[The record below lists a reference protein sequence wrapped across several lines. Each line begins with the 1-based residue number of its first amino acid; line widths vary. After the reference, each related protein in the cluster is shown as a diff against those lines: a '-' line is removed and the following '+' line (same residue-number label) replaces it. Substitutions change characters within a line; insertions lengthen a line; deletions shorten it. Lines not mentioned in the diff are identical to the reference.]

1 MDDGIEVS
9 FFGESHFENQV
20 ITITDDVEC
29 LDIPIILSPT
39 DIEELIQILK
49 WNIHN
54 HWKTYISPCWGITKN
69 LKLLMNIIV
78 WAFYFVF
85 FVY

>member
-49 WNIHN
+49 
-54 HWKTYISPCWGITKN
+54 
-69 LKLLMNIIV
+69 
-78 WAFYFVF
+78 
-85 FVY
+85 